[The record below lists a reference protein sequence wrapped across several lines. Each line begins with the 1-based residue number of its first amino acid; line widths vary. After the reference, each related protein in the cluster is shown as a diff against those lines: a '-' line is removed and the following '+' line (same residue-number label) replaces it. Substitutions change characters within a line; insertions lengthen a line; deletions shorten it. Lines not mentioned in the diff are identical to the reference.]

1 MYSLSALQKTF
12 SLRLLCRAPAHVYVY
27 IGLHRA
33 MKGDVQGY
41 VGLCRAMYGYV
52 GLCMA
57 MQGYK
62 RLYVGV
68 CKVKYG
74 YEALCRA
81 M

>member
-27 IGLHRA
+27 TGLHRA
-33 MKGDVQGY
+33 MKGDVQ
-41 VGLCRAMYGYV
+41 GYV

-62 RLYVGV
+62 RLYVGL